1 MAPTEKA
8 PQANAPQEN
17 APQENSIQ
25 GYMTDHTGKPSNM
38 RLMSTLSIV
47 VAIGL
52 TALVGL
58 IIYQGQET
66 QDLSFLFNLIL
77 VWIVAAFAPKA
88 VQKYI
93 EGLYFP
99 SEGARSGLDGPAQ
112 APRPNA

>member
-1 MAPTEKA
+1 MPDSTGK
-8 PQANAPQEN
+8 PK
-17 APQENSIQ
+17 Q
-25 GYMTDHTGKPSNM
+25 GYLTDHNGKPSNM
-38 RLMSTLSIV
+38 RLMATLSIV

-58 IIYQGQET
+58 IIYQGQEA

-93 EGLYFP
+93 EGTFFQDKFLASP
-99 SEGARSGLDGPAQ
+99 EEPPETKTEPTS
-112 APRPNA
+112 